1 MVYSVKCFALHYRN
15 EAMEVFEKNMNISFL
30 LDFYGDVLTE
40 KQREILD
47 LYYNEDLSLAEIAES
62 NGLTRQGV
70 RHVIKKA
77 EDELTS
83 LENKLGLANHFVK
96 LSSAYDTIA
105 SNLRTVSEMV
115 EKNAAKQEIIDRLN
129 AEIEQIR
136 ALELL
141 GE

>member
-1 MVYSVKCFALHYRN
+1 M
-15 EAMEVFEKNMNISFL
+15 FEKNMNISLL
-30 LDFYGDVLTE
+30 LDFYGDVLSD

-77 EDELTS
+77 EEELTV
-83 LENKLGLANHFVK
+83 LESKLGLANRFIT
-96 LSSAYDTIA
+96 LGTAYETIA
-105 SNLRTVSEMV
+105 ERLLTVCTLV
-115 EKNAAKQEIIDRLN
+115 ANDAAKEKIIECLQAEAESIRSLRL
-129 AEIEQIR
+129 I
-136 ALELL
+136 

>member
-1 MVYSVKCFALHYRN
+1 M
-15 EAMEVFEKNMNISFL
+15 FEKNMNISLL
-30 LDFYGDVLTE
+30 LDFYGEVLNE

-77 EDELTS
+77 EEAVTL
-83 LENKLGLANHFVK
+83 LESKLGLAQRFTA
-96 LSSAYDTIA
+96 LGTAYDAIA
-105 SNLRTVSEMV
+105 
-115 EKNAAKQEIIDRLN
+115 DRLLALVSSLETGASKEEVIERLK
-129 AEIEQIR
+129 AEAESVR
-136 ALELL
+136 ALKDI

>member
-1 MVYSVKCFALHYRN
+1 M
-15 EAMEVFEKNMNISFL
+15 FEKNMNISLL
-30 LDFYGDVLTE
+30 LDFYGEVLNE

-77 EDELTS
+77 EEAVTL
-83 LENKLGLANHFVK
+83 LESKLGLAQRFTA
-96 LSSAYDTIA
+96 LGAAYDAIA
-105 SNLRTVSEMV
+105 
-115 EKNAAKQEIIDRLN
+115 DRLLALVSSLEAGASKEEIVERLKSE
-129 AEIEQIR
+129 AESVR
-136 ALELL
+136 ALKDI

>member
-1 MVYSVKCFALHYRN
+1 M
-15 EAMEVFEKNMNISFL
+15 FEKNMNISLL
-30 LDFYGDVLTE
+30 LDFYGEVLNE

-77 EDELTS
+77 EEAVTL
-83 LENKLGLANHFVK
+83 LESKLGLAQRFTA
-96 LSSAYDTIA
+96 LGTAYDAIA
-105 SNLRTVSEMV
+105 
-115 EKNAAKQEIIDRLN
+115 DRLLALVSSLETGASKEDVIERLK
-129 AEIEQIR
+129 AEAESVR
-136 ALELL
+136 ALKDI